1 MMSSV
6 LLLLMWSCSSDNDA
20 PENGEEVP
28 ILLSSSFSS
37 ATRAGH
43 EDEIDPEATAALR
56 NFWVYGYKTVAG
68 NDIQMMNKQLV
79 SRDAAG
85 SPWTYSPLK
94 YWDRAASNYLF
105 VGYTP
110 NNGVSINNDTKVLSF
125 SQIPQWQPYSPEND
139 YMVATSTNSPGY
151 YLSSANLFGAGYVHL
166 DFTHILSKLTIKA
179 YCPSNSEEGV
189 GNVQYQVKRISLGS
203 YGWWYNTTGGVRQE
217 SHGLPPEKKDGNTY
231 TLTGT
236 YNYTKDF
243 TSDSR
248 VDSDNPKISYYE
260 LSEASPQESVD
271 LFKVTDDKDTKLISP
286 YQGSATEVCSWLIA
300 PFRLSDMGYEKNDV
314 AGVLLKD
321 ACFTL
326 DVTYVS
332 KKTQFK
338 EDSTTETEDVY
349 TEMHTSQP
357 VRLVSTAEDGTQT
370 PYFDSFEYNK
380 EYIITLRI
388 DRAAIEVLV
397 DVAITPWNTT
407 ITGASSRDVYNW

>member
-37 ATRAGH
+37 ATRAVH

-68 NDIQMMNKQLV
+68 NDIQMMNQQLV

-94 YWDRAASNYLF
+94 YWDRAASNYRF

-110 NNGVSINNDTKVLSF
+110 NNGVSINNSTKVLSF

-189 GNVQYQVKRISLGS
+189 GNVQYQVKSISLGS
-203 YGWWYNTTGGVRQE
+203 YGWWRDALGGFYQQ
-217 SHGLPPEKKDGNTY
+217 SNGLPPEKKDGNTY

-300 PFRLSDMGYEKNDV
+300 PFRLSDMGYEKNDA

-332 KKTQFK
+332 KKTQFI
-338 EDSTTETEDVY
+338 EGSATETEDVY

-380 EYIITLRI
+380 EYIVTLKI

-397 DVAITPWNTT
+397 DVAITPWNPTST
-407 ITGASSRDVYNW
+407 DASPRDVYNW